1 MKRILTYLSSFVAGT
16 ALIFSCS
23 PLPEDNSHVDEVV
36 KAPEVEITVS
46 EITDYTATVTIAP
59 AGAAAYYSYVIDQSA
74 VAAELDPDALYANKY
89 SSVANGL
96 VKYAAN
102 ASTTIVLDDLDPNT
116 TYQVYAVAGS
126 TTGVVGT
133 IAVKAFTTGDTGN
146 PAIVAVQRSGNV
158 VAAAFSEAV
167 TYKESKPATAKYYA
181 YNLSE
186 VSEEGKLVSTG
197 EMGEAHVS
205 VSMNGAAAY
214 FTVTL
219 DGTNPLPDGAY
230 FTVAFPEGAFV
241 DAVGNPIPAMNH
253 ITGVTSSG
261 SMGFGGLYGRIP
273 VKAFELVDDPEKT
286 MAVPSEQYQ
295 AYQIPEDVLL
305 YEMADEAN
313 ATITVVSSSA
323 SKTSTVEYKLVAG
336 QDWGYSRS
344 LGVVVF
350 YPEGFEISGG
360 DNFTVKIGAGSFVDI
375 YGNGNAA
382 LEHSYLYSYNYDITD
397 VLGTYTFS
405 GETYYAGPQ
414 ESTVIIAPDPEG
426 ESETDVLVYDLFKD
440 FTAVD
445 DIDGFQ
451 AFGKPL
457 AASVDLD
464 GGILSIEYDAIGL
477 GVLNEYEWEG
487 YVLAA
492 KVGETAYENF
502 RFSIPEAGKME
513 LIDQINVVLYQLG
526 TWDYYTDGML
536 VRTSTDYTVPES
548 SSTAKNSVRRRPAIN
563 DFIVGN
569 LR

>member
-1 MKRILTYLSSFVAGT
+1 MKRIFTYLSSFVAGT

-36 KAPEVEITVS
+36 NAPAVEITVS
-46 EITDYTATVTIAP
+46 DITDYTATVTIAP
-59 AGAAAYYSYVIDQSA
+59 AGTAAYYSYVVDQSD
-74 VAAELDPDALYANKY
+74 AASELDPAALYANKY
-89 SSVANGL
+89 SAVANGL
-96 VKYAAN
+96 VKYAAK
-102 ASTTIVLDDLDPNT
+102 ASTTVVLQDLEPNT

-167 TYKESKPATAKYYA
+167 SYNESKPVTAKYYA
-181 YNLSE
+181 YNLSK
-186 VSEEGKLVSTG
+186 VSEEGQLVSTG

-205 VSMNGAAAY
+205 ISMTETAAY
-214 FTVTL
+214 FSVTL

-241 DAVGNPIPAMNH
+241 DAVGNPLPAMNH
-253 ITGVTSSG
+253 LTGVTSTG
-261 SMGFGGLYGRIP
+261 TMGFGGLYGRIP

-286 MAVPSEQYQ
+286 MAVPSEEFQS
-295 AYQIPEDVLL
+295 YQIPEDVLL
-305 YEMADEAN
+305 YKMADDAN

-323 SKTSTVEYKLVAG
+323 SKTSTVEYKLAAG
-336 QDWGYSRS
+336 ENWGYSADQ
-344 LGVVVF
+344 GVVVF

-360 DNFTVKIGAGSFVDI
+360 DVFTVNIGADAFFDI

-397 VLGTYTFS
+397 ILGTYAFS

-426 ESETDVLVYDLFKD
+426 ESETDVLVYNLFKD

-445 DIDGFQ
+445 DIDGYS
-451 AFGKPL
+451 AFDAPL

-464 GGILSIEYDAIGL
+464 SGILSIQYDAIGT
-477 GVLNEYEWEG
+477 GVLNVYDWQG

-502 RFSIPEAGKME
+502 RFAIPEAGKME
-513 LIDQINVVLYQLG
+513 LIDQISVVLYQLG
-526 TWDYYTDGML
+526 TWDFYLDGML

-548 SSTAKNSVRRRPAIN
+548 STTAKASFGRPVIN
-563 DFIVGN
+563 DFVVKS

>member
-360 DNFTVKIGAGSFVDI
+360 DNFTVKIGAGSFIDI

-397 VLGTYTFS
+397 ILGTYTFS

-451 AFGKPL
+451 AFGDPL

>member
-36 KAPEVEITVS
+36 KAPEVQITVS

-167 TYKESKPATAKYYA
+167 TYKDSKPATAKYYA

-205 VSMNGAAAY
+205 VSTNGAAAN

-241 DAVGNPIPAMNH
+241 DAVGNPLPAMNH

-261 SMGFGGLYGRIP
+261 TMGFGGLYGRIP

-286 MAVPSEQYQ
+286 MAIPSEEYQ
-295 AYQIPEDVLL
+295 SYKIPEGVQV
-305 YEMADEAN
+305 YEMADGAN

-323 SKTSTVEYKLVAG
+323 AKTSTVEYKLAAG

-360 DNFTVKIGAGSFVDI
+360 DNFTVKIGEGSFVDI

-397 VLGTYTFS
+397 ILGTYTFS
-405 GETYYAGPQ
+405 GETHYAGPQ

-426 ESETDVLVYDLFKD
+426 ESETDVLIYDLFKD

-445 DIDGFQ
+445 DIDGFE
-451 AFGKPL
+451 AFGDPL

-464 GGILSIEYDAIGL
+464 GGILSIHYDAIGI
-477 GVLNEYEWEG
+477 GVLNQYGWQN

-492 KVGETAYENF
+492 KVGETAYEDF

-513 LIDQINVVLYQLG
+513 LMDQINIVLYQLG

-536 VRTSTDYTVPES
+536 VRTSAEYTVPETS
-548 SSTAKNSVRRRPAIN
+548 TTAKTSFGRPVIN
-563 DFIVGN
+563 DFVVKS

>member
-397 VLGTYTFS
+397 ILGTYTFS

-451 AFGKPL
+451 AFGDPL

-464 GGILSIEYDAIGL
+464 GGILSIHYDAIGI
-477 GVLNEYEWEG
+477 GVLN
-487 YVLAA
+487 
-492 KVGETAYENF
+492 
-502 RFSIPEAGKME
+502 
-513 LIDQINVVLYQLG
+513 Q
-526 TWDYYTDGML
+526 
-536 VRTSTDYTVPES
+536 
-548 SSTAKNSVRRRPAIN
+548 
-563 DFIVGN
+563 
-569 LR
+569 

>member
-1 MKRILTYLSSFVAGT
+1 M
-16 ALIFSCS
+16 
-23 PLPEDNSHVDEVV
+23 
-36 KAPEVEITVS
+36 
-46 EITDYTATVTIAP
+46 
-59 AGAAAYYSYVIDQSA
+59 
-74 VAAELDPDALYANKY
+74 
-89 SSVANGL
+89 
-96 VKYAAN
+96 
-102 ASTTIVLDDLDPNT
+102 
-116 TYQVYAVAGS
+116 
-126 TTGVVGT
+126 VGT

-146 PAIVAVQRSGNV
+146 PAIVAIQRSGNV
-158 VAAAFSEAV
+158 VAIAFSEAV
-167 TYKESKPATAKYYA
+167 SYNESKPVTAKYYA

-205 VSMNGAAAY
+205 ISMSETASY

-241 DAVGNPIPAMNH
+241 DAVGNPLPAMNH
-253 ITGVTSSG
+253 VTGVTSSG
-261 SMGFGGLYGRIP
+261 TMGFGGLYGRIP

-286 MAVPSEQYQ
+286 MAIPSEEYQ
-295 AYQIPEDVLL
+295 SYQIPEGVML
-305 YEMADEAN
+305 YEMADEAD

-323 SKTSTVEYKLVAG
+323 AKTSTVEYKLAAG
-336 QDWGYSRS
+336 QDWGYSSS

-360 DNFTVKIGAGSFVDI
+360 DNFTVKIGAGSFIDI

-397 VLGTYTFS
+397 ILGTYTFS

-445 DIDGFQ
+445 DLDGFQ
-451 AFGKPL
+451 AFDTPL

-464 GGILSIEYDAIGL
+464 GGVLSIHFDAIGIGL
-477 GVLNEYEWEG
+477 LNQYGWQN

-492 KVGETAYENF
+492 KVGETAYEDF
-502 RFSIPEAGKME
+502 RFSIPEVGKME

-526 TWDYYTDGML
+526 TWDFYTDGML
-536 VRTSTDYTVPES
+536 VRTSADYTVPEAS
-548 SSTAKNSVRRRPAIN
+548 TTAKTSFGRPVIN
-563 DFIVGN
+563 DFIVKS